1 MVKFVAEIGQ
11 NIYCLKRAQE
21 QKAIACNSGLRRQY
35 ITINESRG
43 LEHCNQLSSSTH
55 RSKGHTMIR
64 ISLLVGIALF
74 LYGSEAKP
82 YSSWGKVEED
92 QYQET
97 LQSGEL
103 SGKMSLG
110 MKEVEPP
117 EDMGVTDV
125 DVDPSM
131 AIWKAVQWS
140 RGKKHVVSENDED
153 ELNHPALDQVL
164 EARANSAGPQE
175 AFRNAPPVQPYQ
187 QAEPDADDSYHGFP
201 GSEAREAEEDA
212 GELRRRYVPDQPA
225 PREPQAE
232 QGQPGRV
239 DYTQPEED
247 RDEVYHGHG
256 PGQHLHPR
264 PQVRVQP
271 QPGPHRHVTYT
282 QPEEDRD
289 HLYHN

>member
-1 MVKFVAEIGQ
+1 MPLEELNGLYHWKDDSSV
-11 NIYCLKRAQE
+11 L
-21 QKAIACNSGLRRQY
+21 ACCYMTQR
-35 ITINESRG
+35 SRG
-43 LEHCNQLSSSTH
+43 LEHCSQLSSSTH

-82 YSSWGKVEED
+82 YSSWAKVEED
-92 QYQET
+92 RYQET
-97 LQSGEL
+97 LHSGEL

-110 MKEVEPP
+110 TKEVEPP

-140 RGKKHVVSENDED
+140 RGKKHAVSENDED
-153 ELNHPALDQVL
+153 ELNHPVLD
-164 EARANSAGPQE
+164 
-175 AFRNAPPVQPYQ
+175 QPYQ

-225 PREPQAE
+225 PREPQAG

-264 PQVRVQP
+264 PQVRVQV
-271 QPGPHRHVTYT
+271 QPGPLRHVTYT